1 MATVYRA
8 FDPRFKREVAIK
20 VLPAQF
26 LHDLQFK
33 ARFEREAE
41 TLASLEI
48 TGVIPVYDF
57 GEENGQP
64 FLVMRYLFGGSLA
77 DRLKRGPLTLP
88 ESVKIMQQVGAALDK
103 AHAQG
108 IVHRDIKPGN
118 ILFDNDGDA
127 FIADFGI
134 VKLTQDSAQLTGSV
148 LIGTPAYMSPEQ
160 ARGERDVDGRTDI
173 YALGVVLFE
182 MLSGALPYAADT
194 PMGMA
199 MRHIIDPIP
208 DIRIHNPDLPYALE
222 AIISRALAK
231 APAERFQTA
240 TEMARALAS
249 VAAGLDYTPLP
260 PVDDQSRTEMVSA
273 VGIPTP
279 PPDPGSAPS
288 LAENPRKL
296 KWGWT
301 IYAFVGVILIAVAW
315 TLFNGTPPPQP
326 TTAEETEVS
335 ALILAPT
342 DTASPTKTPTLLPTR
357 TPTPTVTPTPT
368 ITPTP
373 TKTSTPTE
381 TPFPAQLT
389 DAHGV
394 TLQLIPAGSFEMG
407 GLNFEAL
414 FHCVAIDEE
423 WNEEPCGEDW
433 YLEEPIHTVTL
444 DAFYMDTYEVT
455 IGQFKQC
462 MADGGCEKPEIPD
475 YFDEFDRP
483 EFETHPMVFIKW
495 AEAKNFCEWREARLP
510 TEAEWEKAARGPE
523 NWKFT
528 WGDAWGTPAD
538 GAFAN
543 FCDSQ
548 CAEPHHNLDYNDGY
562 AQTAPV
568 GSYPP
573 NPYGLY
579 DMLGNVWEWVSD
591 FWDARYYEVSPEV
604 NPLGPDAGFYRVV
617 RGGSWVNISSN
628 IRNTNRYYRNP
639 DYFYWGT
646 GFRCAMDLP

>member
-20 VLPAQF
+20 VLPSQF
-26 LHDLQFK
+26 LHDTQFK

-48 TGVIPVYDF
+48 TGVVPVYDF

-77 DRLKRGPLTLP
+77 DRLKSGPLPLP
-88 ESVKIMQQVGAALDK
+88 EAIKILEQVGAALDK
-103 AHAQG
+103 AHAQE

-118 ILFDNDGDA
+118 ILFDNEGEA

-134 VKLTQDSAQLTGSV
+134 VKLTQESAQLTGSV

-160 ARGERDVDGRTDI
+160 ARGERNIDGRTDI

-199 MRHIIDPIP
+199 MRHITDPIP
-208 DIRIHNPDLPYALE
+208 DITLHNPHLPHALKT
-222 AIISRALAK
+222 IISKALAK
-231 APAERFQTA
+231 IPAERFQTA
-240 TEMARALAS
+240 TEMARALAA
-249 VAAGLDYTPLP
+249 VASGLEYIPAP
-260 PVDDQSRTEMVSA
+260 QEVDEQSKTEMISA

-279 PPDPGSAPS
+279 PAGTGSKLVPAPV
-288 LAENPRKL
+288 ENPRKF

-301 IYAFVGVILIAVAW
+301 IYGLVGMLLIAIAW
-315 TLFNGTPPPQP
+315 VLFSGNRPQQPGAGEATNVPSLVLASSETPPPTATATLPP
-326 TTAEETEVS
+326 TQTNT
-335 ALILAPT
+335 PT
-342 DTASPTKTPTLLPTR
+342 ITLTLTISPTPTKTPTPTD
-357 TPTPTVTPTPT
+357 
-368 ITPTP
+368 
-373 TKTSTPTE
+373 
-381 TPFPAQLT
+381 TPFPAQIT
-389 DAHGV
+389 DPNGFPMI
-394 TLQLIPAGSFEMG
+394 LIPEGSFQMG

-414 FHCVAIDEE
+414 FHCTAIDEE
-423 WNEEPCGEDW
+423 WNNEPCGEDW

-455 IGQFKQC
+455 NAQYKQC
-462 MADGGCEKPEIPD
+462 IADGGCERPEHPSYYDQFDKPEYED
-475 YFDEFDRP
+475 
-483 EFETHPMVFIKW
+483 HPVVFVKW
-495 AEAKNFCEWREARLP
+495 ADAKNFCAWRAARLP

-528 WGDAWGTPAD
+528 WGDDWGSPSD

-548 CAEPHHNLDYNDGY
+548 CSEDHRNLDYNDSY

-579 DMLGNVWEWVSD
+579 DMLGNVWEWMSD
-591 FWDARYYEVSPEV
+591 YWDARYYEVSPEV
-604 NPLGPDAGFYRVV
+604 NPQGPEFGFDRVV
-617 RGGSWVNISSN
+617 RGG
-628 IRNTNRYYRNP
+628 
-639 DYFYWGT
+639 FG
-646 GFRCAMDLP
+646 